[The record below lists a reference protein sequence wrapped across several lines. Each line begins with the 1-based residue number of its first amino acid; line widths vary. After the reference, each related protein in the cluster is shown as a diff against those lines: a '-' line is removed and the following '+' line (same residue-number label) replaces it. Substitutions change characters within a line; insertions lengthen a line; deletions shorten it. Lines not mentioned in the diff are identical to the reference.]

1 MVFCTK
7 CGQGYDEN
15 LSACPNCGAENKAKA
30 NTSAGFDANDLY
42 NMAFNTEDTTGS
54 VDAGDIKN
62 NMLIS
67 LLAYIGPLALIPFFC
82 AKDSKFARYH
92 AVRGLNLFIIEVVLV
107 IICAV
112 IGIIPI
118 IGGILGWIVSAVV
131 GLICLAFMIIGIVN
145 VVKGRCRELPFISGF
160 KIIK

>member
-7 CGQGYDEN
+7 CGQGFDEN

-30 NTSAGFDANDLY
+30 NAASGFNANDLY
-42 NMAFNTEDTTGS
+42 NMAFNTEDTTSS

-92 AVRGLNLFIIEVVLV
+92 AVRGLNLFIIELALG
-107 IICAV
+107 IICALV
-112 IGIIPI
+112 
-118 IGGILGWIVSAVV
+118 GGIPVLGWIVSTIV
-131 GLICLAFMIIGIVN
+131 GLICLVFMIIGIAN
-145 VVKGRCRELPFISGF
+145 VIQGRCRELPFIGGF